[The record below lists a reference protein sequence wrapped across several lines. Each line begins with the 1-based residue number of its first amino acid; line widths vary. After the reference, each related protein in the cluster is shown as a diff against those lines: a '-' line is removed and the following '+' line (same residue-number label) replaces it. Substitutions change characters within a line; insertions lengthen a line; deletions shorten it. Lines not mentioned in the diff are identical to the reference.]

1 MNSKCADC
9 KSRTANEIVG
19 DRNQS
24 GKSTF
29 SFNEWKK
36 TDDRVQKA
44 PVSIGVKGIMSH
56 FNDHIKTL
64 KRHIHVKRIQN
75 AAFNSLKANL

>member
-9 KSRTANEIVG
+9 KSRTANEIIG
-19 DRNQS
+19 DRNRN
-24 GKSTF
+24 GKLTT

-36 TDDRVQKA
+36 IDDRVQKA
-44 PVSIGVKGIMSH
+44 PVSIGVKKIMSR

-64 KRHIHVKRIQN
+64 KRHIT
-75 AAFNSLKANL
+75 